1 MHYNINMNVSIPP
14 NDDPAKLRQPRLI
27 TFLEQKPWAGLLV
40 ILIAAAGLKLW
51 LTAANAI
58 PFNSD
63 EAVVGLMARHILQG
77 ERPIFFYGQAYMG
90 SLDAFLVAG
99 GFAIFGQQVWVIRL
113 IQAVLYLGVIFST
126 YLLGKKALGSTLT
139 GLLAALILAIPTVNV
154 TLYTTASLGGY
165 GEALLIGNLELLTA
179 FAAGAR
185 LKAGNRGEW
194 RTAALFLLWGALAG
208 LGLWANALAMIY
220 TIPTG
225 LYLLWRIYKTTGFA
239 AGWIYILA
247 AIPGFF
253 AGSAPWWFFAVRN
266 GLGTLVTE
274 LMGTAVAVEQG
285 SYLAR
290 VFGHIFNLLLLGGT
304 VIFGLRPPWEVN
316 WLGLPLLPFAL
327 IFWAGVL
334 ILAVRGVSPKAERW
348 EERRT
353 LGGVFWTLAVGFV
366 FTSFGVDPS
375 GRYFIPLAV
384 PLALAAAE
392 AVQQI
397 NIRWLW
403 RGVLLGVILL
413 FNFWGT
419 AQSAQRNP
427 PGITTQFYNQTIIDH
442 TYMDEL
448 IGFLKEQDETRG
460 YTNYWV
466 AYPLAFQSDEALI
479 FVPRLPYHTDLRYTD
494 RDDRYDPYGEMV
506 QSSQKA
512 AYITARNPAL
522 GDTLCE
528 KFRGLGITWSEKT
541 IGDYQVYYAL
551 SRAVSP
557 AEMGLGVEDK

>member
-1 MHYNINMNVSIPP
+1 MHYNINMNVLNSPDVEPVEIQKPHFI
-14 NDDPAKLRQPRLI
+14 A
-27 TFLEQKPWAGLLV
+27 FLEQKPWIGLIV
-40 ILIAAAGLKLW
+40 ILLAAAGLKLW
-51 LTAANAI
+51 LTAINAI

-113 IQAVLYLGVIFST
+113 IQTVLYLGVIFST
-126 YLLGKKALGSTLT
+126 YLLGKKVLGSALT
-139 GLLAALILAIPTVNV
+139 GLLAALMLAVPTVNV
-154 TLYTTASLGGY
+154 SLYTTASLGGY
-165 GEALLIGNLELLTA
+165 GEALLIGNLMLLTA

-185 LKAGNRGEW
+185 LKAGNRAEW

-208 LGLWANALAMIY
+208 LGLWANALSMIY
-220 TIPTG
+220 SLPTG
-225 LYLLWRIYKTTGFA
+225 LYLLWRIHRSIGFA
-239 AGWIYILA
+239 KGWVYILA
-247 AIPGFF
+247 AIPVFF
-253 AGSAPWWFFAVRN
+253 AGSSPWWYFAAQN
-266 GLGTLVTE
+266 GLGGLVTE

-304 VIFGLRPPWEVN
+304 VIFGLRPPWEVS
-316 WLGLPLLPFAL
+316 WLALPLLPFAL

-392 AVQQI
+392 AVQQVH
-397 NIRWLW
+397 IRWLW
-403 RGVLLGVILL
+403 RGILLGVIIL

-419 AQSAQRNP
+419 AQSAQQNP

-442 TYMDEL
+442 TRMDEL
-448 IGFLKEQDETRG
+448 ISFLKAQDETRG

-466 AYPLAFQSDEALI
+466 AYPLAFRSDETLI
-479 FVPRLPYHTDLRYTD
+479 FVPRLPYHTDLRYTS
-494 RDDRYDPYGEMV
+494 RDDRYAPYDDMV
-506 QSSQKA
+506 QSSQKT

-522 GDTLCE
+522 DAVMRE
-528 KFRGLGITWSEKT
+528 KFSGLGISWSEKT

-551 SRAVSP
+551 SRPVRP
-557 AEMGLGVEDK
+557 DEIGLGVEDQ